1 VPRRSAARPAGNKA
15 IQVIVTGHGGW
26 RKVAIAVAV
35 ALLGA
40 ALGDDVGGSNHLYG
54 EPRDFFD
61 ANANHRFDEVFL
73 GLHRGKGEKGALVVV
88 RGVILP
94 SVGEWVQHASTPCEN
109 EETTNE
115 SRALWMHTIMTVIF
129 LPAAPPSIVPG
140 PYRASN
146 VGINRPSTH
155 CMNISLFIML

>member
-1 VPRRSAARPAGNKA
+1 VSVDLEGR
-15 IQVIVTGHGGW
+15 
-26 RKVAIAVAV
+26 
-35 ALLGA
+35 GA
-40 ALGDDVGGSNHLYG
+40 HAFLDR
-54 EPRDFFD
+54 ERDFFD

-129 LPAAPPSIVPG
+129 LPAAPPSVVPG